1 MIVTCAERVIRR
13 NTHTQLPNVGSY
25 RGNPYAETVNIFSL
39 NSHATSKT
47 AYSSYLYEASYK
59 EKHTHTTARC
69 GIIQRQSPSKSS
81 KFFLLNS
88 HATNKT
94 AYDSYLREASYKEK
108 HIHIQRIILCY
119 QYYYK
124 NFIKEGD
131 NNILLKKK
139 KKKESSD
146 NKMISVVSTI

>member
-1 MIVTCAERVIRR
+1 M
-13 NTHTQLPNVGSY
+13 
-25 RGNPYAETVNIFSL
+25 
-39 NSHATSKT
+39 
-47 AYSSYLYEASYK
+47 
-59 EKHTHTTARC
+59 
-69 GIIQRQSPSKSS
+69 
-81 KFFLLNS
+81 LNS

-94 AYDSYLREASYKEK
+94 AYDSYLYEASYKEK

-146 NKMISVVSTI
+146 NKMIGVVSTI